1 MCSTVHTHIF
11 RLRSGI
17 IANDSMKISYGF
29 LFMFLSIVR
38 SFVFFRFCGDGD
50 CRNYMCRNL
59 FGGSRIVCVRW
70 IVVVCV
76 NTRYFFHP
84 IELYYPILA
93 TSQMHNKLTF
103 VRALSSSSIWFF
115 FSFLF
120 IRTAATVL
128 CCVLVCAWFHLFLGF
143 ALRVALF
150 LVLCIVE
157 IANNFVRRLF
167 HNPLVCE

>member
-29 LFMFLSIVR
+29 SFMFLSIVR
-38 SFVFFRFCGDGD
+38 SFVFFVFVA
-50 CRNYMCRNL
+50 MVTAE
-59 FGGSRIVCVRW
+59 IICVA
-70 IVVVCV
+70 IFLVVVALCV

-103 VRALSSSSIWFF
+103 VRAPSSSSIC
-115 FSFLF
+115 FSSFFLF
-120 IRTAATVL
+120 IRTTVL
-128 CCVLVCAWFHLFLGF
+128 CCVLVCAWFHLNSGF

-150 LVLCIVE
+150 LVLCIVR